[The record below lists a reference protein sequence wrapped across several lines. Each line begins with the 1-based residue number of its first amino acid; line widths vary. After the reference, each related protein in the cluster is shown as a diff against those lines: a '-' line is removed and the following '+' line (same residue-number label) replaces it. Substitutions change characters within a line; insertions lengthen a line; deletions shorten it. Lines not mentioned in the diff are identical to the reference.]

1 LQGKRPQIRGG
12 GLRAAN
18 DLRAQGNPQNGK
30 SGWQRPFHF
39 RQ

>member
-18 DLRAQGNPQNGK
+18 DLHAQGNPQNGK
-30 SGWQRPFHF
+30 TDSQWPFHF